1 LDLRE
6 QRKPIRP
13 NTSSSEEY
21 YRSVQ
26 SGYDLLAPSYDQD
39 IGGNAVGI
47 RMREIFRQSLRD
59 VFPGGQR
66 LFEIGCGSGIDSLWL
81 AGLGFSIVATDISGK
96 MIVEVDRKAKRDGL
110 QSRIETQKLAAGEI
124 GKLSERFGEGY
135 FDGGFCHA
143 GALNM
148 EPALPKVVS
157 QVASL
162 IRPGGFFVCS
172 IINKVSLFEV
182 LFYLAVL
189 RPRKAFRRL
198 DNVVPIP
205 ISRVTP
211 LNRFVVPTHFYS
223 PNQIARLFGPAF
235 SMLRIRGLEIFLPP
249 SNLADYY
256 QAARPLFLPLELLE
270 NRLSTKWPIH
280 SWGHH
285 TICILRRR

>member
-1 LDLRE
+1 MDLRE

-110 QSRIETQKLAAGEI
+110 QSRIETQKQNCDDNEKNCDCRDDDGPGSAHSQLETSMSRFLRNFT
-124 GKLSERFGEGY
+124 KHRSE
-135 FDGGFCHA
+135 
-143 GALNM
+143 
-148 EPALPKVVS
+148 
-157 QVASL
+157 
-162 IRPGGFFVCS
+162 
-172 IINKVSLFEV
+172 
-182 LFYLAVL
+182 
-189 RPRKAFRRL
+189 
-198 DNVVPIP
+198 
-205 ISRVTP
+205 
-211 LNRFVVPTHFYS
+211 
-223 PNQIARLFGPAF
+223 
-235 SMLRIRGLEIFLPP
+235 
-249 SNLADYY
+249 SNLASDSARGILMEVSAT
-256 QAARPLFLPLELLE
+256 QAL
-270 NRLSTKWPIH
+270 
-280 SWGHH
+280 
-285 TICILRRR
+285 